1 VFFTIELKAKP
12 EQDILKNLIDE
23 TEKNRLPEEL
33 LDTIVMENPVVKEF
47 DEVSFDYSQ
56 APSYA

>member
-1 VFFTIELKAKP
+1 MFFTLELKAKP
-12 EQDILKNLIDE
+12 EQDILKKLIEE
-23 TEKNRLPEEL
+23 TEKNRMPEEL
-33 LDTIVMENPVVKEF
+33 LNTFVMGNPTVRDF

>member
-1 VFFTIELKAKP
+1 MFFTLELKAKP
-12 EQDILKNLIDE
+12 EQDILKKLIDE
-23 TEKNRLPEEL
+23 TEKNRMPEEL
-33 LDTIVMENPVVKEF
+33 LDTFVMETPVVKEF

>member
-1 VFFTIELKAKP
+1 MFFTIELKAKP